1 MKKIHKKMLV
11 QLLFGFLIGRVVL
24 LERNP
29 AGAAF
34 FAGALVQ
41 SGGVVPLV
49 FSVGLGMLSALPVE
63 AVIRYGVGMLGI
75 VVAQNLMERQ
85 GMKWSVWQSSGLMA
99 ATLAVLSVTQY
110 TILPYQWKDILFT
123 ILEPVLVVALQS

>member
-63 AVIRYGVGMLGI
+63 AVLRYGVGMLGI
-75 VVAQNLMERQ
+75 VVAQNLMEC
-85 GMKWSVWQSSGLMA
+85 
-99 ATLAVLSVTQY
+99 LAVFRSDGGNTGR
-110 TILPYQWKDILFT
+110 
-123 ILEPVLVVALQS
+123 PVCDPVYDFAVPVEGYFIYDTGACTGGGFG

>member
-49 FSVGLGMLSALPVE
+49 FSVLRYRWKRSFVTESVCLGLLLPK
-63 AVIRYGVGMLGI
+63 ISWNGRG
-75 VVAQNLMERQ
+75 
-85 GMKWSVWQSSGLMA
+85 
-99 ATLAVLSVTQY
+99 
-110 TILPYQWKDILFT
+110 
-123 ILEPVLVVALQS
+123 

>member
-1 MKKIHKKMLV
+1 
-11 QLLFGFLIGRVVL
+11 
-24 LERNP
+24 
-29 AGAAF
+29 
-34 FAGALVQ
+34 
-41 SGGVVPLV
+41 
-49 FSVGLGMLSALPVE
+49 MLSALPVE
-63 AVIRYGVGMLGI
+63 AVLRYGVGMLGI

-123 ILEPVLVVALQS
+123 ILEPVLVVALARVFQEGQQYLFHFRRGR